1 MNMIHPPAPDEYRAY
16 YAGYIGRVPLDRNL
30 FDILTAQPDEL
41 RALLQ
46 PVSDVQASLPPKPGE
61 WSIKEV
67 MGHLND
73 TERVFGYRALR
84 FARGDSTE
92 LPGFEQDSY
101 VRGTNFNARSLSD
114 LMDEFAHQRQANVLC
129 FRPFTPDEIDRRG
142 TASGGP
148 FSVRAL
154 LFILAGHVMHH
165 IESLK
170 TDYAVSG

>member
-92 LPGFEQDSY
+92 LP
-101 VRGTNFNARSLSD
+101 SLSD